1 MALVGLAAVVVSLA
15 GRVAPASGDA
25 LQNAEARAA
34 DVSQQAL
41 NVAVLVHRMSVRF
54 EADRA
59 ETGYLQ
65 EQLTIS
71 EAAVQSLQLRSSR
84 TETLLRQEALRS
96 YVDEVPTAAS
106 AVPLAGSLIELDAQA
121 TYLALAAGDIS
132 DTIDQF
138 HLDQAQL
145 ATAVSTREL
154 QLRHEVA
161 AQEAAGDQRTLAL
174 REAGS
179 LQVLLAQA
187 QVQVAALK
195 APPPPTTAQ
204 ATAGLP
210 VGNGV
215 VNAVSLALGPATAAP
230 STTTGSTSLSP
241 TTTRAPPTR
250 TIAAASIAT
259 TTEPVTTTTVAPIA
273 TTTVAAITTTTVTP
287 VTTTTVAPVTTT
299 TAAPPTTLAP
309 AVTTAT
315 ASAAEPPPAGGVW
328 LELRECESGDN
339 YQTDTGNG
347 FYGAYQ
353 FAGSTWS
360 GLGLS
365 GLASQAP
372 YWEQDEAAQRL
383 QAQYGWSPWPACSAA
398 LGL

>member
-15 GRVAPASGDA
+15 GRVTPASGDA
-25 LQNAEARAA
+25 LQNAETRAA

-41 NVAVLVHRMSVRF
+41 TVAVLVHQMSVRF

-59 ETGYLQ
+59 ETGFLR

-71 EAAVQSLQLRSSR
+71 QAAVESLKLRSSQ
-84 TETLLRQEALRS
+84 TEALLRQEALRS
-96 YVDEVPTAAS
+96 YVDEAPTAAS
-106 AVPLAGSLIELDAQA
+106 AVPLAGSLMELDAQS
-121 TYLALAAGDIS
+121 TYLSLATGDIS

-187 QVQVAALK
+187 QVQIAALK
-195 APPPPTTAQ
+195 APPPPTTVQ

-215 VNAVSLALGPATAAP
+215 VNAVSQALGPATAAP
-230 STTTGSTSLSP
+230 STTTGSTGLSS

-250 TIAAASIAT
+250 IIASASIT
-259 TTEPVTTTTVAPIA
+259 TTTGPITTTTTGPITTTTVAPI
-273 TTTVAAITTTTVTP
+273 
-287 VTTTTVAPVTTT
+287 TTTTVAPITTT
-299 TAAPPTTLAP
+299 TAAPLATLAP
-309 AVTTAT
+309 DVTTTT
-315 ASAAEPPPAGGVW
+315 ASGAEPPPAGGVW

-353 FAGSTWS
+353 FAASTWS

-365 GLASQAP
+365 GVASQAP

-383 QAQYGWSPWPACSAA
+383 QGQYGWSPWPACSAA